1 MRHADIESIEEVA
14 VMIIAI
20 LILVCLIL
28 AIVLMEMDDAPRQR
42 RKDKR

>member
-1 MRHADIESIEEVA
+1 
-14 VMIIAI
+14 MIIAI